1 MRQSNSLLAF
11 NRGLISRYGL
21 SRFDID
27 RASLSAETQT
37 NWMPR
42 VLGSMM
48 LRPGMEY
55 TGASYSNNKS
65 RSLPFVY
72 SRSDTARIEL
82 TDNALRVWVDDA
94 LVTRPAVTAAVSNG
108 AFGTDLTGWTDND
121 EAGATSQ
128 WQTGGYMALLGTGTN
143 AAIRDQQVTVS
154 EANVTHSLSITIE
167 RGPVTIKIGSSSG
180 GGQYFPETALGTGV
194 YSLSFTP
201 AGDFH
206 IRLMSRE
213 SYTVLVDSVA
223 VGSSGAMVLATDWNE
238 SDLKYIRY
246 KQSGDVVYVSCDGI
260 HPKKIERRANNSWS
274 VVDFNPVDGPFRTIN
289 SSSITITPSALTG
302 DVTLTAS
309 ADLFESGH
317 VDALFRIQSSGQTV
331 TETIT
336 AQNTFSDPIRVT
348 GVDSQRAFSLF
359 ISGTF
364 TATVTLQYSIAEPGA
379 WVDYANYT
387 IEQAISVDDGLDN
400 QIIYYRIGV
409 KTGGYTSGTIT
420 TTLVYGQGSL
430 TGVARI
436 TSVTN
441 ATTAA
446 AIVLSDFG
454 AAVASSD
461 WWEGAWS
468 DYRGWPSAV
477 TLHEGR
483 LWLAGKD
490 KIYGSVSDDF
500 ESFDD
505 EVEGD
510 SGMISRSIG
519 EGPVDVINWMLSL
532 GRLIIGTESISNE
545 VDAARI
551 EAVSCLAARSNSFDE
566 PLTPSNFNMKY
577 STTTGLYASR
587 SGTKLLQTTY
597 DIQSNDYVSND
608 LTMMVPDLTEDG
620 IVHIAVQ
627 QEPDTRIHCVLS
639 DGAVAVLVY
648 DELESVKC
656 WVKVETDGDVE
667 DVCVLPGIEEDALY
681 YTVKRTINGSPV
693 RYHEK
698 WALQS
703 ECRGGTL
710 NKQADSFYE
719 YSGASVTTITGL
731 SHLEGESVVVWGGG
745 AYLGT
750 YTVTGGQIT
759 GLTTAVTSAI
769 VGLSYEARFK
779 SAKQAIQMA
788 TGSSLN
794 ETRKIDQIGLV
805 LLDTHKDGLYYG
817 PDFTT
822 MDPLPGVEDGATV
835 ADDYIWESYDK
846 DKFTFPGEWTT
857 DSRVCLKATAPKP
870 CTISAA
876 TVDIKS

>member
-1 MRQSNSLLAF
+1 M
-11 NRGLISRYGL
+11 NRGILSRYGL
-21 SRFDID
+21 ARIDID
-27 RASLSAETQT
+27 RAALSAETQT

-55 TGASYSNNKS
+55 TGASYLNNKS
-65 RSLPFVY
+65 RSLPFIY

-82 TDNALRVWVDDA
+82 TDNVLRVWVDGS
-94 LVTRPAVTAAVSNG
+94 LVTRPAVTAAVTNG
-108 AFGTDLTGWTDND
+108 AFGSDVTGWTDND

-143 AAIRDQQVTVS
+143 AAIRDQQVTVN
-154 EANVTHSLSITIE
+154 EANVVHSLNLVIE
-167 RGPVTIKIGSSSG
+167 RGPVTIKVGSSSG
-180 GGQYFPETALGTGV
+180 GAQYFSETALGTGAH
-194 YSLSFTP
+194 SIAFTP
-201 AGDFH
+201 TGNFH

-213 SYTVLVDSVA
+213 SYTVLVDSVS
-223 VGSSGAMVLATDWNE
+223 VGASGAIILATAWNE

-246 KQSGDVVYVSCDGI
+246 KQSGDVVYVACDGI

-289 SSSITITPSALTG
+289 AGPVTITPSALTG
-302 DVTLTAS
+302 DVTLAAS
-309 ADLFESGH
+309 ADLFASGH
-317 VDALFRIQSSGQTV
+317 VGALFRIQSSGQTV

-348 GVDSQRAFSLF
+348 GVDAQRAFSLF

-364 TATVTLQYSIAEPGA
+364 VATVVLQYSIAEPGA
-379 WVDYANYT
+379 WVDYASYT
-387 IEQAISVDDGLDN
+387 TEQAIPIDDGLDN

-409 KTGGYTSGTIT
+409 KTGGFTSGTIT
-420 TTLVYGQGSL
+420 ATLVYGQGSL

-436 TSVTN
+436 TAVTD
-441 ATTAA
+441 AVTASA
-446 AIVLSDFG
+446 VVLSDFG
-454 AAVASSD
+454 STSASSD

-477 TLHEGR
+477 ALHEGR
-483 LWLAGKD
+483 LWFAGKD

-500 ESFDD
+500 ESYDD

-510 SGMISRSIG
+510 AGMVSRSIG

-545 VDAARI
+545 VDSVRI
-551 EAVSCLAARSNSFDE
+551 ESVSCLTARSNSFDE

-577 STTTGLYASR
+577 STTTGLYVSR

-597 DIQSNDYVSND
+597 DIKSNDYVSND
-608 LTMMVPDLTEDG
+608 LSLMVPDLTEGG
-620 IVHIAVQ
+620 IVHVAVQ
-627 QEPDTRIHCVLS
+627 QEPDTRVHCVLA
-639 DGAVAVLVY
+639 DGTVAVLVY
-648 DELESVKC
+648 DELETVKC
-656 WVKVETDGDVE
+656 WVLVETDGDVE
-667 DVCVLPGIEEDALY
+667 DVCVLPGTEEDTLY
-681 YTVKRTINGSPV
+681 YTVKRTINGSTV

-703 ECRGGTL
+703 ECRGGAL

-719 YSGASVTTITGL
+719 YSGAATTTITGL

-750 YTVTGGQIT
+750 YTVSSAQIT
-759 GLTTAVTSAI
+759 GVTTAVAAAI
-769 VGLSYEARFK
+769 IGKSYEARFK

-794 ETRKIDQIGLV
+794 EIRKIDQIGLV

-822 MDPLPGVEDGATV
+822 MDPLPDVEDGAVV
-835 ADDYIWESYDK
+835 ADDYVWESYDK

-870 CTISAA
+870 CTISAV